1 MASEDVAID
10 DREARRMLDALDAGQ
25 LRKAAGEAVRKAAL
39 RVRRGVQEK
48 VKAVAGTGRGKD
60 YFRARGFG
68 RLRMVKT
75 STGWHHTGPLYKD
88 VKMFTYRKNRP
99 AGMRTHVLVCVGA
112 SIIAIMESL
121 MIADTITLNM
131 NNESTGIAISYGRI
145 SAQVISG
152 IGFLGAGTI
161 FISQKKIAGLTTAA
175 SLWNVACLGLA
186 VGMGYYI
193 ISLAGCAIVI
203 ITLALLQRL
212 VRVNSVKHVEIKFIH
227 RVETI
232 AFINDYFQTI
242 GVRVLDIDF
251 HVENKGKYNLYTNIY
266 TLDMQ
271 GKTTYKDIVNKLSEY
286 ANIQGIRTRNT

>member
-1 MASEDVAID
+1 MSWWEQGLRLLLAVFIGCVIGIE
-10 DREARRMLDALDAGQ
+10 RE
-25 LRKAAGEAVRKAAL
+25 
-39 RVRRGVQEK
+39 
-48 VKAVAGTGRGKD
+48 
-60 YFRARGFG
+60 
-68 RLRMVKT
+68 
-75 STGWHHTGPLYKD
+75 
-88 VKMFTYRKNRP
+88 RKNRP

-131 NNESTGIAISYGRI
+131 NNASTGIAISYGRI

-186 VGMGYYI
+186 VGMGYYT
-193 ISLAGCAIVI
+193 ISIAGCAIVI
-203 ITLALLQRL
+203 ITLSLLQRL

-271 GKTTYKDIVNKLSEY
+271 GKTCSAAVVLYFGAFLPRFQPFAPPMEKP
-286 ANIQGIRTRNT
+286 QGVLACSLKAFSTMARYRR

>member
-1 MASEDVAID
+1 MLGVSWWEQGLRLLLAVIIGCVIGIE
-10 DREARRMLDALDAGQ
+10 RE
-25 LRKAAGEAVRKAAL
+25 
-39 RVRRGVQEK
+39 
-48 VKAVAGTGRGKD
+48 
-60 YFRARGFG
+60 
-68 RLRMVKT
+68 
-75 STGWHHTGPLYKD
+75 
-88 VKMFTYRKNRP
+88 RKNRP

-186 VGMGYYI
+186 IGMGYYT
-193 ISLAGCAIVI
+193 ISIAGCAIVI

>member
-1 MASEDVAID
+1 MTWWEI
-10 DREARRMLDALDAGQ
+10 
-25 LRKAAGEAVRKAAL
+25 AL
-39 RVRRGVQEK
+39 RLLL
-48 VKAVAGTGRGKD
+48 AVTIGCVIGIERE
-60 YFRARGFG
+60 
-68 RLRMVKT
+68 
-75 STGWHHTGPLYKD
+75 
-88 VKMFTYRKNRP
+88 RKNRP

-112 SIIAIMESL
+112 ATIAIMESL

-131 NNESTGIAISYGRI
+131 NNANTGIAISYGRI

-186 VGMGYYI
+186 VGMGYYYI
-193 ISLAGCAIVI
+193 AVAGCVIVI
-203 ITLALLQRL
+203 VTLTLLQR
-212 VRVNSVKHVEIKFIH
+212 VVKVNAVKHVEIKFIH

-232 AFINDYFQTI
+232 AFINDYFQSI
-242 GVRVLDIDF
+242 GIHVLDIDF

-286 ANIQGIRTRNT
+286 ANIQGIRTRNI

>member
-1 MASEDVAID
+1 MTWWEIAIRLLLAVTIGCIIGIE
-10 DREARRMLDALDAGQ
+10 RE
-25 LRKAAGEAVRKAAL
+25 K
-39 RVRRGVQEK
+39 
-48 VKAVAGTGRGKD
+48 
-60 YFRARGFG
+60 
-68 RLRMVKT
+68 
-75 STGWHHTGPLYKD
+75 
-88 VKMFTYRKNRP
+88 KNRP

-112 SIIAIMESL
+112 ATIAIMESL
-121 MIADTITLNM
+121 MVADTITLNM
-131 NNESTGIAISYGRI
+131 HNASTGIAISFGRL

-186 VGMGYYI
+186 VGMGYYYI
-193 ISLAGCAIVI
+193 AIAGCGIVI
-203 ITLALLQRL
+203 VTLTLLQR
-212 VRVNSVKHVEIKFIH
+212 VVKVNAVKHVEVKFIH

-232 AFINDYFQTI
+232 AFINDYFQSI
-242 GVRVLDIDF
+242 GVHVLDIDF

-271 GKTTYKDIVNKLSEY
+271 GKATYKDIVNTLSEY